1 MKNKFLTEISIS
13 AILIILL
20 TLLLDPFMLLM
31 TTPIQMMMIA
41 GVLIFFVSFCAFVWR
56 ENTKDE
62 RERFHKHIAS
72 RLAYLSGSAI
82 LIVGVIFQSLNHALD
97 PWLVI
102 ALIVI
107 ILAKIIGAIYA
118 EKKY

>member
-1 MKNKFLTEISIS
+1 MRNNFLVE
-13 AILIILL
+13 ILIAMGLIMLL
-20 TLLLDPFMLLM
+20 ILLLDPFMALM
-31 TTPIQMMMIA
+31 TTPIQTMMIA
-41 GVLIFFVSFCAFVWR
+41 GILIFFVSFCAFVWR

-62 RERFHKHIAS
+62 REQFHKHIAS
-72 RLAYLSGSAI
+72 RLAYLCGSAI

-107 ILAKIIGAIYA
+107 ILAKITGAIYA